1 MGETQY
7 SQLPKEIE
15 SIQNRIMVS
24 GMPKM
29 QRAVDWQSI
38 INDLDSAQQNSAQQN
53 VAPDFQRAYMALQ
66 RIRSY
71 NFERQDY
78 LDAYLLDVARF
89 GLGEIDFDPN
99 PVEYGLS
106 ANGE

>member
-1 MGETQY
+1 MGETQK
-7 SQLPKEIE
+7 SQLPVEIE
-15 SIQNRIMVS
+15 IIQNRIMVA

-29 QRAVDWQSI
+29 QRTVDWQSI
-38 INDLDSAQQNSAQQN
+38 INDLDSAQQNF
-53 VAPDFQRAYMALQ
+53 APDFQRAYMALQ

-71 NFERQDY
+71 NFERRDY